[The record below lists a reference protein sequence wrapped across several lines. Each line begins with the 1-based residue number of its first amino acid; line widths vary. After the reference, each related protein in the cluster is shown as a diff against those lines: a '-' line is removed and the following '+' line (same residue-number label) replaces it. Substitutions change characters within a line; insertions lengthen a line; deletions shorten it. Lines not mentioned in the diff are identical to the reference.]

1 MDPALAYHQRSKH
14 HPQRYA
20 PGPGGLDWASQ
31 PDPFRRFAGAPRV
44 ELTLL
49 AGETAARW
57 DDLFRPGGLPARR
70 FALETLG
77 PLLQL
82 SLGLAAWKSQGGS
95 RWALRC
101 NPSSGNLH
109 PTEAYLICP
118 DLPGLAAG
126 VYHYRPE
133 DHSLERRAA
142 APLAWSGGVLLA
154 LTGIHWREAWKY
166 GMRAFRYCQHD
177 CGHALAAIAYA
188 AAALGWPVRL
198 LDDWGDDQVAALVG
212 VDRDADFPGA
222 EAEAVEA
229 LVWVGP
235 GHPPAAG
242 AVLAMMRGVEWRG
255 QANSLSRDHRDWPDI
270 PEVAAATRRPA
281 GVESLLEA
289 SADARAKLPP
299 LAPVCQEPASVLIRR
314 RRSAQAFDGV
324 TGLDAAAFYRLLDA
338 LLPRPGQPP
347 WSLLATPPRVHPVLF
362 AHRVTGL
369 EAGVYCLVRDPEQR
383 PALAAAMR
391 PDWLWVRPP
400 GCPEHL
406 PLYLLAP
413 WTRASSPPSSPAAR
427 TSPAI
432 PPFPWPCWPTST
444 TSRRGGP
451 GCIAS
456 ASGKR
461 ACWATRFTWRP
472 RPPGSRVPASAA
484 ISTTWPMTPSASPRG
499 RRTCP
504 ASRTS
509 TTSPWAAPWWTGA
522 WRASPPTPI
531 CRVGPRP
538 LFDGEAQGGGRLAGE
553 LDHRHRL
560 GALARREGGFRAQGA
575 VGDRLQDQFL
585 LLAAGQQGEFAAG
598 ALAGQHV
605 GVQAQVDLG
614 LAALDHQFG
623 LEIAG
628 VGHHAAP
635 LGFAVVVVGKHRL
648 GQQGGEEERE
658 KAGGRKARVS

>member
-1 MDPALAYHQRSKH
+1 MDAVRAYHQRSKH
-14 HPQRYA
+14 HPRRYA

-44 ELTLL
+44 EPPLL

-57 DDLFRPGGLPARR
+57 DALFTPGGVPARR
-70 FALETLG
+70 FALDTLG

-126 VYHYRPE
+126 VYHYRPD

-188 AAALGWPVRL
+188 AAALGWPARL
-198 LDDWGDDQVAALVG
+198 LDDWGDDQVAALAG
-212 VDRDADFPGA
+212 VDRDADFQGA
-222 EAEAVEA
+222 EAEATEA
-229 LVWVGP
+229 LVWLGP
-235 GHPPAAG
+235 GLPPAAG
-242 AVLAMMRGVEWRG
+242 AVLAMLQGAEWRG
-255 QANSLSRDHRDWPDI
+255 QANRLSRDHRDWPDI
-270 PEVAAATRRPA
+270 PEVAAATFRPA
-281 GVESLLEA
+281 GVESLLDVSTEA
-289 SADARAKLPP
+289 SADARAMPPP

-324 TGLDAAAFYRLLDA
+324 TGLEAAAFYRLLDA

-347 WSLLATPPRVHPVLF
+347 WSLSATPPRVHPVLF

-369 EAGVYCLVRDPEQR
+369 EPGVYCLVRDPAQR

-413 WTRASSPPSSPAAR
+413 LDTREFAAFVACR
-427 TSPAI
+427 QDIAGDSAFSLAMLADFGDITPQR
-432 PPFPWPCWPTST
+432 PWLYRQRFQEAGMLGHALYLEAEAAGRQGTGIGCYFDDVAHDALGIATGPEDTPRFQDVYHFTV
-444 TSRRGGP
+444 GG
-451 GCIAS
+451 AL
-456 ASGKR
+456 
-461 ACWATRFTWRP
+461 
-472 RPPGSRVPASAA
+472 V
-484 ISTTWPMTPSASPRG
+484 
-499 RRTCP
+499 
-504 ASRTS
+504 
-509 TTSPWAAPWWTGA
+509 
-522 WRASPPTPI
+522 
-531 CRVGPRP
+531 
-538 LFDGEAQGGGRLAGE
+538 DGRLASE
-553 LDHRHRL
+553 PAYAH
-560 GALARREGGFRAQGA
+560 LAERP
-575 VGDRLQDQFL
+575 
-585 LLAAGQQGEFAAG
+585 AAA
-598 ALAGQHV
+598 
-605 GVQAQVDLG
+605 
-614 LAALDHQFG
+614 
-623 LEIAG
+623 I
-628 VGHHAAP
+628 
-635 LGFAVVVVGKHRL
+635 
-648 GQQGGEEERE
+648 
-658 KAGGRKARVS
+658 